1 MLLCIDYREKDL
13 IQLFSPEMIEVCN
26 LDVGDIMITDDN
38 KKPRLIFERKTL
50 NDLASSIKDGRYNE
64 QSYRL
69 DNHELENHNIFY
81 IIEGNMSNYQ
91 ISKGRMDKKTLYS
104 AMFAIQFFKGFSL
117 MKTNTLNDTYLFIL
131 HYFQKI
137 NKESKKQGY
146 YEKKIEKPII
156 NIQTDENNEKQE
168 LIKLTDNNYCDVVKK
183 SKKSFITKENIGE
196 IMISTIPGVSSKS
209 ANVIMQKFN
218 TLKNLMEEL
227 EKNEKCLD
235 DIKYETSNGTYRKIT
250 STCIDNIKTYLINNM

>member
-1 MLLCIDYREKDL
+1 
-13 IQLFSPEMIEVCN
+13 
-26 LDVGDIMITDDN
+26 
-38 KKPRLIFERKTL
+38 
-50 NDLASSIKDGRYNE
+50 
-64 QSYRL
+64 
-69 DNHELENHNIFY
+69 
-81 IIEGNMSNYQ
+81 
-91 ISKGRMDKKTLYS
+91 
-104 AMFAIQFFKGFSL
+104 

-209 ANVIMQKFN
+209 ANVIMQKFS

-235 DIKYETSNGTYRKIT
+235 DIKYETTNGAYRKIT